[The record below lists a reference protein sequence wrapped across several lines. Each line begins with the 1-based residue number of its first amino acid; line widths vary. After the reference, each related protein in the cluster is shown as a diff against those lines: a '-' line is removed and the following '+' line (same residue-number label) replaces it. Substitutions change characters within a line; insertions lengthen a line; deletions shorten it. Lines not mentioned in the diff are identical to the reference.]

1 MGIASR
7 GEGTHSV
14 KGNTVGQS
22 QTGKALTTDRELPYD
37 RPTTHMRRLFRNF
50 LRVVNAREKN
60 ELDESALREL
70 KRWGREKVLRNDQVL
85 EEYLTYR
92 QVLHDCSKFLSENEE
107 KSEGDKIETVAN
119 YVGLT
124 TVAAKRGRST
134 HVHT

>member
-1 MGIASR
+1 
-7 GEGTHSV
+7 
-14 KGNTVGQS
+14 
-22 QTGKALTTDRELPYD
+22 
-37 RPTTHMRRLFRNF
+37 MRRLFRNF

-60 ELDESALREL
+60 ELDDSALREL